1 MKELLR
7 RVWADDQAQDLIEY
21 VLLVALISVVLI
33 AAMNS
38 FAGGISGVFSEA
50 VSGMTP

>member
-21 VLLVALISVVLI
+21 VLMVALVSVALI
-33 AAMNS
+33 AALNS
-38 FAGGISGVFSEA
+38 FAGGVSTVFSEA
-50 VSGMTP
+50 VSGMAP